1 MGRNVVLS
9 RADEPYPQIVND
21 GVTIAREIDLANP
34 EINVGVRLI
43 QEVAKKSDRRAGD
56 GTTTSIIMTQAIV
69 NQGLKYVKS
78 GMNPVSLRK
87 GIMGATNMLVERIPL
102 VARKVTG
109 VEDLEKV
116 ATVSTGGDK
125 EMAKIIA
132 SVFGRVDLDAK
143 LGGATLLEDGNTSED
158 ELEVSSGMRLD
169 RSGFESAYYVTDME
183 RMVCELRKPRVL
195 VTNYPLLHNYQMIP
209 IMEEIAKTGEPLLVV
224 AEETKDDA
232 LALLVV
238 NKLRGTVEVCS
249 VRAPFAG
256 ARRKQ
261 FLQDIA
267 LATGATF
274 IDSDLGMML
283 QTMTMDMLGVAES
296 AVTTRE
302 HTTLRTSEI
311 FDDIIAEHVKNL
323 KKELDGCDNVYDEQK
338 LQYRVAA
345 LSGGVAVIKVG
356 AATETELKDKKLRYE
371 DALNSVRTA
380 IEMGVLPGGGSAL
393 VYMGQSMREEILA
406 AFPDK
411 EERAGAEIVLK
422 AIEEPVQQIARNA
435 GMYPGR
441 VLEQIKMKNEW
452 GFGMNAATGKYENLL
467 ETGVLDSASVVLN
480 ALTNSA
486 SIAGLVLTTQVV
498 ITERAEGAINQM

>member
-1 MGRNVVLS
+1 MLS

-21 GVTIAREIDLANP
+21 GVTIAREIDLAN
-34 EINVGVRLI
+34 EEVNVGVRLI

-56 GTTTSIIMTQAIV
+56 GTTTSIIITQAIV

-87 GIMGATNMLVERIPL
+87 GITGATEMLVQRIPTM
-102 VARKVTG
+102 ARKVKG
-109 VEDLEKV
+109 VEDLENI
-116 ATVSTGGDK
+116 ATVSTGGDRD
-125 EMAKIIA
+125 MAKIIA
-132 SVFGRVDLDAK
+132 SVFSRVDLDAK
-143 LGGATLLEDGNTSED
+143 LGGATLLEDGNTTED

-169 RSGFESAYYVTDME
+169 RSGYDTAYFVTDTE

-195 VTNYPLLHNYQMIP
+195 VTNYPLLHSYQLVP
-209 IMEEIAKTGEPLLVV
+209 ILEEVAKTGDSLLIVS
-224 AEETKDDA
+224 EETKDEA
-232 LALLVV
+232 LSLLVV
-238 NKLRGTVEVCS
+238 NKLRGLVNVCS

-283 QTMTMDMLGVAES
+283 QTATMEMLGVAET
-296 AVTTRE
+296 ATTTRE
-302 HTTLRTSEI
+302 HTTLRTSEM
-311 FDDIIAEHVKNL
+311 FEDIIAEHVGNL
-323 KKELDGCDNVYDEQK
+323 KRELDACDNVYDEQK
-338 LQYRVAA
+338 LQYRAAA

-356 AATETELKDKKLRYE
+356 AATETEQKDKKLRYE

-393 VYMGQSMREEILA
+393 VYLGMEMRDEILA
-406 AFPDK
+406 TFPDK

-441 VLEQIKMKNEW
+441 VLEQIKEKREW

-480 ALTNSA
+480 ALSNSA
-486 SIAGLVLTTQVV
+486 SIASLVLTTQVV
-498 ITERAEGAINQM
+498 VTEKTERAINQM